1 MNVSIIGLGLIGG
14 SLAIQLRK
22 NGFSTSIVGVETN
35 TEHAKLAIEKGLV
48 DNVVS
53 LEEAVANSDIVVL
66 AVSAEVTLKLLPQVL
81 DLVDQQVVIDVCS
94 IKRSI
99 CQLVSTHVNRK
110 NYVSIHP
117 MAGTENSG
125 PQAAVEDLF
134 KNKAVVLVEQER
146 SSDRAIKLI
155 SELFVNINMRI
166 IYMNAIEHDM
176 HVAYISHISHISSMA
191 LAITVLEKE
200 ENEKNIFDLASGGF
214 DSTVRLAK
222 SSAQMWT
229 SIFTNNSDNILV
241 VLEEYI
247 DQLSKFKQLIEN
259 ENTSEINLLINK
271 ANKISKILK

>member
-14 SLAIQLRK
+14 SLAIQLKK
-22 NGFSTSIVGVETN
+22 NGFTTSIIGVEAN
-35 TEHAKLAIEKGLV
+35 AEHAELAIEKGLV
-48 DNVVS
+48 DRVVS
-53 LEEAVANSDIVVL
+53 LEDAIANSDIVIL
-66 AVSAEVTLKLLPQVL
+66 AVSAEITLKLLPQVL

-94 IKRSI
+94 IKRSV
-99 CQLVSTHVNRK
+99 CELVSIHSKRK
-110 NYVSIHP
+110 NYVSTHP

-125 PQAAVEDLF
+125 PKAAIENLF
-134 KNKAVVLVEQER
+134 ENKAVVFVEREKSSEKAFKLV
-146 SSDRAIKLI
+146 
-155 SELFVNINMRI
+155 SELFVAINMRI
-166 IYMNAIEHDM
+166 IYMNAIEHDI
-176 HVAYISHISHISSMA
+176 HAAYVSHISHISSMA

-200 ENEKNIFDLASGGF
+200 KNEKDIFNLASGGF

-247 DQLSKFKQLIEN
+247 DQLSNFKQLIESG
-259 ENTSEINLLINK
+259 NTSEINLLINK